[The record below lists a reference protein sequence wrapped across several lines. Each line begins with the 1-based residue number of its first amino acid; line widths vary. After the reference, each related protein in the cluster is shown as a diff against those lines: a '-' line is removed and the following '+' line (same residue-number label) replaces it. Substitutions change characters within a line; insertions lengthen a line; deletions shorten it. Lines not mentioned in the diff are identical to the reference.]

1 MALSDLISK
10 ITTLQQ
16 ALAGYQP
23 LPADVQEKL
32 NKKFRLEFNYNSN
45 HIEGNTLTYGETELF
60 LIFDKTTGNH
70 EGREYDEMRASDA
83 ALKMIQEYAAD
94 NERPLTELFIKD
106 LNKLILVK
114 PYWANAITPDGQP
127 TRRLIN
133 IGDYK
138 SQPNSVR
145 LQNGEMFH
153 YASPEE
159 TPAKMGELIDWY
171 RNELQKSELHPLALA
186 ALLHYNF
193 VRIHPFDDGNGRIS
207 RLLMNYVLY
216 KHDLPPV
223 IIKSANKKDY
233 LFALNQADSGN
244 LNAFVEYVA
253 TQMLWSLEIAIKAA
267 KGESI
272 EEQDDLEKEISV
284 WKRELQSFSKH
295 PIIAKSDSV
304 FNTLY
309 VEQLRPLL
317 VLFEQKMSVFNDVF
331 NEWASWGSINSQFKY
346 RERGLSNIDSNFNL
360 LNDGTFPSYGSIADS
375 INSIELEI
383 KMRGYKMNLRN
394 PFELNA
400 KLEFIFNRYLYEVNL
415 ITPAGHFSFPKDGKT
430 YSDILTQIEQQQI
443 VSTAQK
449 NVFEYIK
456 SQTETQAS

>member
-114 PYWANAITPDGQP
+114 PYWANAITPDRQP

-253 TQMLWSLEIAIKAA
+253 TQMISSLEIAIKAA

-284 WKRELQSFSKH
+284 WKRELSNEYGNETIVRTKDVVKKRY
-295 PIIAKSDSV
+295 ADS
-304 FNTLY
+304 
-309 VEQLRPLL
+309 LRPLIE
-317 VLFEQKMSVFNDVF
+317 LFELKMTVFSELF
-331 NEWASWGSINSQFKY
+331 NVSKGHILVNGSHDEEGGLSEIDKIFGHHIGSIDFVPENYQRHASIKYTLFMCLFKKNPI
-346 RERGLSNIDSNFNL
+346 ESFNL
-360 LNDGTFPSYGSIADS
+360 TTDIYITFLSDKYQVVTGFKLDFPST
-375 INSIELEI
+375 
-383 KMRGYKMNLRN
+383 
-394 PFELNA
+394 PQ
-400 KLEFIFNRYLYEVNL
+400 YE
-415 ITPAGHFSFPKDGKT
+415 KT
-430 YSDILTQIEQQQI
+430 YTEKLTEYERQT
-443 VSTAQK
+443 VVDTALK
-449 NVFEYIK
+449 RVFEYIK